1 MQVIRDLY
9 KFKRPEKGVAL
20 TIGNFDGVHLGH
32 QALLSKV
39 VELSAEKVLVP
50 AVLTFEPHPI
60 RVLRPEKA
68 PKRICT
74 PEHKI
79 ELIRKSGIEILFII
93 GFSYEF
99 SRISAEEFVDFIL
112 HRSLGIKELVVGYD
126 YSFGKNREGNID
138 FLRNAGKNKGF
149 NLYKIDAV
157 TVKDITV
164 SSSKIR
170 EIVSSGDMRLAS
182 ALLGHFYQIRGVVVH
197 GKKRG
202 GRLLGFP
209 TANLNLYYEELFPK
223 VGVYVV
229 QVIIDSVC
237 YGGVLNIGYN
247 PTFNGEN
254 LNAETHILD
263 YYGEE
268 LYGRDIK
275 INLIERIRDEKKFG
289 SVEELKESIKNDI
302 IFAENILKNEKNLI
316 KTCKEG

>member
-9 KFKRPEKGVAL
+9 KFKKPEKGVAL

-32 QALLSKV
+32 QALLKKV
-39 VELSAEKVLVP
+39 VALSQEKSLMS
-50 AVLTFEPHPI
+50 AALTFEPHPI

-68 PKRICT
+68 PKRICA

-79 ELIRKSGIEILFII
+79 ELISKAGLELIFII

-99 SRISAEEFVDFIL
+99 SQIPAEEFVSFIL
-112 HRSLGIKELVVGYD
+112 GRSIGIKELVVGYD

-138 FLRNAGKNKGF
+138 FLREIGERSGF
-149 NLYKIDAV
+149 NVHVIDPV
-157 TVKDITV
+157 NVNGITV

-170 EIVSSGDMRLAS
+170 EAVSSGDMRLS
-182 ALLGHFYQIRGVVVH
+182 TALLGHYYQIRGVVVH

-202 GRLLGFP
+202 GSLLGFP

-223 VGVYVV
+223 PGVYVA
-229 QVIIDSVC
+229 QVVVDSIC

-254 LNAETHILD
+254 LSAETHILD
-263 YYGEE
+263 YDGGDIYGKS
-268 LYGRDIK
+268 IK
-275 INLIERIRDEKKFG
+275 LNLIERLRDEKKFG
-289 SVEELKESIKNDI
+289 SVEELINSIKNDI
-302 IFAENILKNEKNLI
+302 FIARDVLKDEKGLGRSCI
-316 KTCKEG
+316 EG

>member
-9 KFKRPEKGVAL
+9 KLKKPENGVAL

-32 QALLSKV
+32 QALLRKV
-39 VELSAEKVLVP
+39 VDLSAEKKLVP
-50 AVLTFEPHPI
+50 AALTFEPHPI

-79 ELIRKSGIEILFII
+79 ELINKVGIELIFVI
-93 GFSYEF
+93 GFSFEF
-99 SRISAEEFVDFIL
+99 SQITAEEFVSFIL
-112 HRSLGIKELVVGYD
+112 NRSIGIKELVIGYD

-138 FLRNAGKNKGF
+138 FLRESGKKAGF
-149 NLYKIDAV
+149 NVHVIDPV
-157 TVKDITV
+157 NVNGITV

-170 EIVSSGDMRLAS
+170 EAVSSGDMRLS
-182 ALLGHFYQIRGVVVH
+182 TALLGHYYQIRGVVVH

-202 GRLLGFP
+202 VGLLGFP

-229 QVIIDSVC
+229 QVIADSVC
-237 YGGVLNIGYN
+237 YGGVLNIGYK
-247 PTFNGEN
+247 PTFNEET

-263 YYGEE
+263 YSGGE

-275 INLIERIRDEKKFG
+275 LNLIERIRDEKKFG

-302 IFAENILKNEKNLI
+302 VFAQKILKDEKNLI
-316 KTCKEG
+316 QTCNEG

>member
-9 KFKRPEKGVAL
+9 KFKKPEKGVAL

-32 QALLSKV
+32 QALLKKV
-39 VELSAEKVLVP
+39 IALSQEKSLMS
-50 AVLTFEPHPI
+50 AALTFEPHPI

-68 PKRICT
+68 PKRICA

-79 ELIRKSGIEILFII
+79 ELISKAGLELIFII

-99 SRISAEEFVDFIL
+99 SQIPAEEFVSFIL
-112 HRSLGIKELVVGYD
+112 GRSIGIKELVVGYD

-138 FLRNAGKNKGF
+138 FLREIGERSGF
-149 NLYKIDAV
+149 NVHVIDPV
-157 TVKDITV
+157 NVNGITV

-170 EIVSSGDMRLAS
+170 EAVSSGDMRLS
-182 ALLGHFYQIRGVVVH
+182 TALLGHYYQIRGVVVH

-202 GRLLGFP
+202 GSLLGFP

-223 VGVYVV
+223 PGVYVA
-229 QVIIDSVC
+229 QVVVDSIC

-254 LNAETHILD
+254 LSAETHILD
-263 YYGEE
+263 YDGGDIYGKS
-268 LYGRDIK
+268 IK
-275 INLIERIRDEKKFG
+275 LNLIERLRDEKKFG
-289 SVEELKESIKNDI
+289 SVEELINSIKNDI
-302 IFAENILKNEKNLI
+302 FIARDVLKDEKGLGRSCI
-316 KTCKEG
+316 EG